1 MNIDPKAPSTEQ
13 VDSLLAEWKKDS
25 AMDKLEPANELRK
38 IGSLHS
44 KYLSILSSHR
54 RALKEAERRMA
65 KLRKLKYE
73 YYMGR
78 LDQTTLAKYGW
89 QPFLYTLKGD
99 LNTYMESD
107 NELLNGKA
115 VMAIHEEVMDIA
127 ERIIKE
133 LGSRTFQLKD
143 IISWEKFI
151 SGAH

>member
-13 VDSLLAEWKKDS
+13 VDSLLEEWKKDS
-25 AMDKLEPANELRK
+25 AMDRLEPASELRK
-38 IGSLHS
+38 IGPLHS

-73 YYMGR
+73 YYTGR
-78 LDQTTLAKYGW
+78 LDQQTLAKYGW

-115 VMAIHEEVMDIA
+115 VMAIHEEVMDVA